1 MEGQNE
7 VLPIFLLDNNAE
19 ERCRNMNNLVQ
30 IKIRNANVTKQIQG
44 SLPSFY
50 LSNARSLLP
59 KVDELTG
66 LIYTKPVD
74 TVAVTES
81 WLHNTIENR
90 LLQLNDY

>member
-30 IKIRNANVTKQIQG
+30 IKISNVNVTKQTQG

-50 LSNARSLLP
+50 LLNARSLLS

-74 TVAVTES
+74 IVAVTES
-81 WLHNTIENR
+81 
-90 LLQLNDY
+90 